1 MYVNYRYE
9 IPESFWSLFRSGN
22 RDVYIE
28 ALLQINDEYE
38 YNNYFLS
45 KEVCLEILGDFYT
58 QKQIL
63 LQAEDSES
71 ELDMLETPAAR
82 ILNWLVRA
90 RWLKKVEDY
99 QSLVTHIVIPD
110 YAAVFLEAF
119 EKLTREGMEDTEIYI
134 QNVYATLYS
143 FQNNPGLNTAM
154 LRTALV
160 NTRKLNK
167 ALQDMLHN
175 MDRFYGELME
185 QTDYKELLNR
195 HLDGYVE
202 EIVRKKYHIL
212 KTSDNFYLY
221 KMDIKKCLSRM
232 REDDTVYERIREE
245 GMELLDRIER
255 CFDDIEKRIANMDRE
270 NTKYIR
276 ATVTR
281 LHYLLS
287 GETDTKGLVIRLLDQ
302 LGRDGKEER
311 RIRQTAG
318 KMNLS
323 LFEVL
328 SEKSLYKKRRPRQD
342 FASRLE
348 REEESKELSRDDVLK
363 LNRIHTRYT
372 RQQIEAFI
380 EAHMQKECM
389 RLEDIQVQND
399 DDFEKI
405 ILAYDYSTKHDSKYQ
420 VLQEEGTVISGPYR
434 YPKLTFVRRKI

>member
-1 MYVNYRYE
+1 MDYRYE
-9 IPESFWSLFRSGN
+9 IPESFWSLFRSRN

-28 ALLQINDEYE
+28 ALLQINEEYE

-58 QKQIL
+58 QKKIF
-63 LQAEDSES
+63 LQAEDTDS

-82 ILNWLVRA
+82 ILNWLVRMQ
-90 RWLKKVEDY
+90 WLKKVEDY
-99 QSLVTHIVIPD
+99 QSLVTNIVIPD
-110 YAAVFLEAF
+110 YASVFMEAF

-143 FQNNPGLNTAM
+143 FQNNPRLNTAM

-175 MDRFYGELME
+175 MDRFYGTLME
-185 QTDYKELLNR
+185 QTDYKELLYQ

-202 EIVRKKYHIL
+202 GIVKKKYHIL

-221 KMDIKKCLSRM
+221 KMDIKECLANM
-232 REDDTVYERIREE
+232 REEQAVYERIGDE
-245 GMELLDRIER
+245 GMDILDRIER
-255 CFDDIEKRIANMDRE
+255 CFDDIERRIANMDKE

-281 LHYLLS
+281 LNYLLS
-287 GETDTKGLVIRLLDQ
+287 GETDTKGLVIQLLNE
-302 LGRDGKEER
+302 LGKEGKEEE
-311 RIRQTAG
+311 RIRKTAQ

-328 SEKSLYKKRRPRQD
+328 SEKSLYKKRRPRRD

-348 REEESKELSRDDVLK
+348 REEEPKELSRDDVLK

-372 RQQIEAFI
+372 RQQIEEFI
-380 EAHMQKECM
+380 ESHMQKEQM
-389 RLEDIQVQND
+389 RLEDLSVRND
-399 DDFEKI
+399 EEFEKI
-405 ILAYDYSTKHDSKYQ
+405 ILAYDYSTKNDSKYQ
-420 VLQEEGTVISGPYR
+420 VLKEEGVVTSGPYR
-434 YPKLTFVRRKI
+434 YPKLIFVRRTL